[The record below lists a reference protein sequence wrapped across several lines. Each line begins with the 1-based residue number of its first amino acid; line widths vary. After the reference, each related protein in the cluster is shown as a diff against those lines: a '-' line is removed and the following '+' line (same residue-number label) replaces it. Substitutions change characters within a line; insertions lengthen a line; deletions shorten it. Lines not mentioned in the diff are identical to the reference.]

1 MDSEQTISVTQI
13 LGILR
18 KRMRTIVITTLLVT
32 VAAAFVTF
40 FVMTPKYEA
49 TTELLVNR
57 KLSANM
63 QGAAL
68 QQNQADVQMISTYK
82 DIITSPTVLQK
93 VSKTVNNYPGYPG
106 SIAAL
111 KSAISINNQT
121 NSQVFSVTVKST
133 DARTSAAIANTT
145 AKVFKKQVIKMMSV
159 HNVSIVS
166 KAVPNYGAVSPRKTL
181 NMLAGVFIGIILGIA
196 LAFIREISDK
206 TVTTESF
213 LTDDLGLNSLG
224 IVNEIDESEIKKRMG
239 RHVARP
245 NATDGDVLITDG
257 VGDVEPRRHKR
268 V

>member
-40 FVMTPKYEA
+40 FVMTPKYES

-106 SIAAL
+106 SVSAL
-111 KSAISINNQT
+111 KSDISISNQA

-133 DARTSAAIANTT
+133 NARTSAAIANTT

-166 KAVPNYGAVSPRKTL
+166 KAIPNYGAVSPRKAL
-181 NMLAGVFIGIILGIA
+181 NIIFGIGVGIIMGVSF
-196 LAFIREISDK
+196 AFVREISDR
-206 TVTTESF
+206 TVTEESF
-213 LTDDLGLNSLG
+213 LTDDLGLTSLG
-224 IVNEIDESEIKKRMG
+224 VVNEIDESEIKKRMS
-239 RHVARP
+239 RHAVRP
-245 NATDGDVLITDG
+245 NTANSDVLITDS